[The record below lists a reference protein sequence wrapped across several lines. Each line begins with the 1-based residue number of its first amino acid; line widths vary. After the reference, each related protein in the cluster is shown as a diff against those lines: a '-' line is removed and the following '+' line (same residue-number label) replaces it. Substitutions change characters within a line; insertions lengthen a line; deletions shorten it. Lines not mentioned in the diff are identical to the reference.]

1 MERFSFAEV
10 IFDSVSHGCFHADIQ
25 PLRRQPEIPTPSNV
39 IFFPRT
45 STWAIPEGRQRY
57 LCDPGLVSFW
67 SRGQVCLRE
76 PAASPAVDGEWF
88 AFAPSV
94 AVQLVADADP
104 GALWSSRWLFR
115 RQSATVGAELF
126 GRQRRLAA
134 AIQSGRCERDQ
145 AAEAIVCLGA
155 ECLRLGAV
163 GAATSPSTSSSTERR
178 DRELVETIRL
188 QIASDPAA
196 RPGLVELARRAG
208 VGMVTLCTSFR
219 RVAGSSIHAYRLDLR
234 LKLALERLERSTEEL
249 SRIAL
254 DLGFDSHSHFS
265 RHFRARFGVAP
276 SRVRADLRALGR
288 LRLKERDSGGAR
300 RR

>member
-1 MERFSFAEV
+1 MARFSFAEV

-39 IFFPRT
+39 VFFPRT

-115 RQSATVGAELF
+115 RQSAAVGAELF

-134 AIQSGRCERDQ
+134 AIHAGRCERDQ
-145 AAEAIVCLGA
+145 AAEAIICLGA
-155 ECLRLGAV
+155 DCLRLGAV
-163 GAATSPSTSSSTERR
+163 TAATPPSTARR
-178 DRELVETIRL
+178 DLDLVETVRL

-196 RPGLVELARRAG
+196 RPGLVEMARRAG

-234 LKLALERLERSTEEL
+234 LKLALERLESSTDDL

-288 LRLKERDSGGAR
+288 LRLKARDGGGAR